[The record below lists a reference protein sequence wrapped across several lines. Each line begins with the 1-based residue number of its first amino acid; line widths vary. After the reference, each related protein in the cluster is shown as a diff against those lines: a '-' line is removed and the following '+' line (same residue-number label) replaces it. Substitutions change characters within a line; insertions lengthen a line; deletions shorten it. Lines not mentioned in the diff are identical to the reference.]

1 MKSIFLFLIAGLGI
15 SFTSY
20 AQKIHPGVKIGV
32 SVPDI
37 EGNTEQS
44 KDYSSRL
51 APFFGISLTR
61 KISTY
66 FNLQTEINYS
76 PQGGKRNG
84 MQPIDAAAFGVPE
97 GTKLYANFKN
107 ETKLNYLEIPVMLQF
122 LVRDQRKDY
131 SIFYFANVGPY
142 AGFRLTAK
150 TVTSGSSRIYLDQQ
164 GSAVLRLEDGTPL
177 PEQSF
182 NSTTDIKNEIKRM
195 NFGIVGG
202 IGTGYNFD
210 GHKFFIEARFTRGL
224 INIQTHPEEGGKNQT
239 GSLIFSAGYIYAFR

>member
-1 MKSIFLFLIAGLGI
+1 MKSIPFLFAVLTI
-15 SFTSY
+15 SFTSW
-20 AQKIHPGVKIGV
+20 AQKMQPGVKMGV

-51 APFFGISLTR
+51 APFFGISLTG

-66 FNLQTEINYS
+66 FNLQAEMNYS

-84 MQPIDAAAFGVPE
+84 MQPIDAAPFGVPE

-122 LVRDQRKDY
+122 LVNDQRKDF
-131 SIFYFANVGPY
+131 SIFYFANAGPY
-142 AGFRLTAK
+142 VAFRVKAK

-164 GSAVLRLEDGTPL
+164 GSAVLRLEDGSPL

-195 NFGIVGG
+195 NFGIAGG
-202 IGTGYNFD
+202 IGTGYNFE

-224 INIQTHPEEGGKNQT
+224 INIQTHPGDGGKNQT
-239 GSLIFSAGYIYAFR
+239 GSLIFSAGYIYAFE